1 MHGFRHIYSVSL
13 PELVAACTKEPFY
26 PKFFKIVYIF
36 LALLLEMTNINV
48 QPVIWSERV
57 KAVQPSQYPRGSES
71 SCNRKMCRVKMRC
84 GFCFSF
90 GVVATMSHCATQAEM
105 L

>member
-1 MHGFRHIYSVSL
+1 MRQRAFLSQIFQNCLNFFGFTVGNDQHY
-13 PELVAACTKEPFY
+13 
-26 PKFFKIVYIF
+26 
-36 LALLLEMTNINV
+36 V
-48 QPVIWSERV
+48 QPVTWGERV

-71 SCNRKMCRVKMRC
+71 SCNRKMHRVKMRC